1 MLSSVGKRRM
11 VFLFS
16 GKKKPPKKSLILG
29 KVKSP
34 SVLEEIIQLLGMGQN
49 QGKK

>member
-1 MLSSVGKRRM
+1 MLSSIGKRRM

-16 GKKKPPKKSLILG
+16 SKKKPRKSSIILG

-34 SVLEEIIQLLGMGQN
+34 SVLGEIIQLLGMAQN